1 MSGRPSPGIVI
12 ASTLVI
18 FAASLVCADSPTRD
32 GLVGH
37 WRHVNEEKTG
47 EIIFGRDGTYS
58 GHVAHHGAVVWEFAG
73 KWSIKGEVVTC
84 EYTRSSCENIPA
96 GTTDHDKLLELAKNY
111 YLIEAR
117 DGMRRAYSRVE

>member
-1 MSGRPSPGIVI
+1 MNVRS
-12 ASTLVI
+12 ASALLMLATS
-18 FAASLVCADSPTRD
+18 FALADSPNCD
-32 GLVGH
+32 GLIGH
-37 WRHVNEEKTG
+37 WRHVNEEKIAD
-47 EIIFGRDGTYS
+47 IIFNRDGTYS
-58 GHVAHHGAVVWEFAG
+58 GHVAHKGAVVWEFAG
-73 KWSIKGEVVTC
+73 KWSVADEVLTC